1 MNVYTGQSLLYNDI
15 VMLYNAMYTCTLLV
29 TQVLY
34 VILDI
39 DFPLSTVISA
49 VNLCY
54 IKLSLAKALLVVLL
68 CSMC

>member
-1 MNVYTGQSLLYNDI
+1 MNVYTGQSLLYNDN

-39 DFPLSTVISA
+39 DSPLSTVISA